1 MQASF
6 VDLSRVRV
14 SLCTHRLY
22 ISVGGGG
29 GGSLTIPK

>member
-6 VDLSRVRV
+6 VDISRVRV

-29 GGSLTIPK
+29 SLTIPK